1 MVPNPLNT
9 YDKVN
14 RHDKLEGETVQQTAE
29 WSYMMS
35 VVGSKVD
42 FNSNSRQLDPTDH
55 TYDKLP
61 TDHVYDKLPN
71 DHVYDKLKT
80 DHTYDR
86 LKTDHTYDK
95 LKNDHTC
102 DSLKPL
108 SPYDAYDRPPPPIKV
123 RWLC

>member
-9 YDKVN
+9 YAKVN
-14 RHDKLEGETVQQTAE
+14 RHDKLEGETVHQTAE
-29 WSYMMS
+29 GSYMMS

-42 FNSNSRQLDPTDH
+42 FSSNSRQLDPTDH

-61 TDHVYDKLPN
+61 DHVYDKLPN
-71 DHVYDKLKT
+71 DHTYDRFKT

-86 LKTDHTYDK
+86 LKNDHTY
-95 LKNDHTC
+95 

-108 SPYDAYDRPPPPIKV
+108 NPYDAYDKPPPPIKV
-123 RWLC
+123 RWLY